1 MRWQKNPEFRHPAK
15 GPAGWAVF
23 LAGAIV
29 WTASAMAETDA
40 QLVQHGG
47 PAKAVALTGDGR
59 YAVTAGFDYS
69 LVVWD
74 LARLAPLRRLL
85 GHDAPLNDVALSADG
100 RLAVSASDDRTMGV
114 WNVEQGALRA
124 RLRGHEAKVAAV
136 ALSGDGRRAASAGWD
151 GTVRVWDPASGR
163 ELRRFSNPSRRFTTV
178 VFAEGGKSLA
188 AGDHTG
194 ALRLWRLADGVRLWQ
209 KKGNG
214 FPITRLLLLGDRLV
228 SGSIDGT
235 IRGHAVDGGGE
246 LFRFEGQEK
255 PVLSLAASATTGRLA
270 SGTAAG
276 TIYLWDLAEGR
287 AERVLRAPRGP
298 VWGLAFAADGRT
310 LYSVHNDGAMR
321 VWEVASGALLAGPR
335 ELYLTATERLSG
347 HERGAKLFR
356 TCSKCHSVT
365 PDSENKSGPTF
376 YGLIGRRAGSV
387 SGYPYSRALAESG
400 IVWTEETLARLF
412 ELGPENY
419 LPGTRMPFQ
428 RMPDPEDRAELVAYI
443 ARITRPENG
452 PQQPGNRP

>member
-1 MRWQKNPEFRHPAK
+1 MRWQKNPEFRHPATD
-15 GPAGWAVF
+15 PIGWAALV
-23 LAGAIV
+23 AGAML
-29 WTASAMAETDA
+29 WTASATAGSDA
-40 QLVQHGG
+40 RLVQHGG
-47 PAKAVALTGDGR
+47 PAKAVALTEDGR
-59 YAVTAGFDYS
+59 RAVTAGFDYS

-74 LARLAPLRRLL
+74 LERLAPLRRLL

-100 RLAVSASDDRTMGV
+100 RTAVSASDDGTVGV
-114 WNVEQGALRA
+114 WNLEDGTLRA
-124 RLRGHEAKVAAV
+124 RLQGHEAKVAAV
-136 ALSGDGRRAASAGWD
+136 ALTADAGHAASAGWD
-151 GTVRVWDPASGR
+151 GTVRVWDLASGR
-163 ELRRFSNPSRRFTTV
+163 ELRRFTDPSRRFTTV
-178 VFAEGGKSLA
+178 VFAAGGKLLA

-194 ALRLWRLADGVRLWQ
+194 ALRLWRVADGMRLWQ

-228 SGSIDGT
+228 TGSIDGT
-235 IRGHAVDGGGE
+235 IRGHALADGRE
-246 LFRFEGQEK
+246 RFRFEGQEK
-255 PVLSLAASATTGRLA
+255 PVLSLAASAATGRLA

-276 TIYLWDLAEGR
+276 TIYLWDLAEER

-298 VWGLAFAADGRT
+298 VWGLAFSADGGT
-310 LYSVHNDGAMR
+310 LYSVHNDGALR
-321 VWEVASGALLAGPR
+321 VWDVATGTLLAGPR
-335 ELYLTATERLSG
+335 ERYLTATDRLSG
-347 HERGAKLFR
+347 HDRGAKLFR

-387 SGYPYSRALAESG
+387 PGYPYSRALVESG

-419 LPGTRMPFQ
+419 LAGTRMPFQ